1 MNTLMTWETFKKR
14 QVNTKQWL
22 LTDLLI
28 YDPLWGVV
36 MVIDWMKFSTPKV
49 WNNQIFKLGNWI
61 WKLFQNGQ
69 PQPQLQKS

>member
-1 MNTLMTWETFKKR
+1 
-14 QVNTKQWL
+14 
-22 LTDLLI
+22 
-28 YDPLWGVV
+28 

-61 WKLFQNGQ
+61 WELFQKGQ